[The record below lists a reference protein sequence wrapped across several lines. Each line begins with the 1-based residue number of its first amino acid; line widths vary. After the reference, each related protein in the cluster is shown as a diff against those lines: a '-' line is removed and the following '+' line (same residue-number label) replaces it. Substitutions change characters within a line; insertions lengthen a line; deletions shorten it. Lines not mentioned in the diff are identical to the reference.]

1 MQLTKLEIKGFKSF
15 ADRVVINFDEGITG
29 IVGPNGCGKSNVVD
43 SIRWVLGEQKSRV
56 LRSDKMENVIFNGT
70 KARKPTQLAEVSL
83 TFNNTKNLIP
93 TEYTNVTITRRYYR
107 SGESEYLLNGIT
119 CRLKDITNLFL
130 DTGIASNSYAIIELK
145 MVDDIL
151 NDKDNSRRALFE
163 EAAGISK
170 FKIRKKETLKKL
182 SDTDADL
189 ERVED
194 LLFEIE
200 KNLKSLEK
208 QASQAK
214 KYYELKD
221 DYKNSSIAMA
231 KKAMN
236 NQQEHFDTI
245 QESIQEEND
254 KKLALNALVN
264 EKEAAI
270 EKAKAD
276 LINKEKLLSSR
287 QKSLN
292 EHVSTI
298 RQYESDKKIKNER
311 QKFLNDK
318 IETLK
323 EQISHDKQSS
333 ERAAVSLEGLRNE
346 AREAEKDVT
355 AILSKVEALKADYE
369 SQKNLTTE
377 AQEKLNSLNTYYS
390 EKKDHQFQLSKEI
403 EIKDIQLKSMLSELN
418 KTSEDTS
425 EKSANIEEFKN
436 RLAEISKEKIEK
448 QSVYD
453 QLKASEESL
462 KEQITD
468 AEERISAAREE
479 LTKINRTLDARQ
491 NEFNLT
497 KSLVD
502 NLEGFPEAIKFLKK
516 NPQWKDAPL
525 LSDVLSCPEEY
536 RISIENFLEPFMNYY
551 IVDSHDDALKA
562 VNLLSESTRGKANFF
577 ILENLKQFKS
587 ESIPAPFGSKSALEL
602 IDYDDKYENLIKHL
616 LWNVYIA
623 DNPKRAGEGN
633 VVLLDKEG
641 KVTFRRYSISGGSI
655 GLFEGKR
662 IGRAKNLEKL
672 EVEIKDLKKK
682 QGTYEQSIS
691 KYQSQLEELK
701 RSSKAPHLEE
711 VKEELSRIKEVEVS
725 VQTKQDQFIELL
737 TSNKNRREDIQQQ
750 IVGLEKA
757 LESLKP
763 QAEKERN
770 ELLELEGKV
779 EAKKEE
785 ALTLQEVL
793 DQKSSAYNEENVVF
807 HQKQNKLNSIL
818 QEISFKEESYQ
829 NSLERIEKNREELE
843 GATTNLNELVRK
855 STASDDE
862 LVAMYEEKESLES
875 GVNEAEKEYYE
886 ARGIID
892 EEEKNL
898 RETQRKREG
907 IDHALM
913 EWQNKL
919 NDAKMG
925 LNSVKDRLSVEFN
938 IDLQKIKEE
947 EIADYKKFTEEE
959 LRDKVDKLRNR
970 LDNMGPINPMA
981 MEAFEEIQERHTF
994 ITDQKEDL
1002 INAKESLLT
1011 TIGEID
1017 EVAKETFMEAFQHI
1031 KDNFI
1036 KVFRTLFT
1044 EEDDC
1049 DLILTNPEQPL
1060 ESSIDIIAKPKGKRP
1075 LTINQLSGGEKTLTA
1090 TSLLFSIY
1098 LLKPAPFCIFDEV
1111 DAPLDDANIDKFN
1124 EIIRKFSK
1132 ESQFII
1138 VTHNKRTM
1146 SSTDVIYGVTMQE
1159 QGVSKVVPVDL
1170 RELA

>member
-1 MQLTKLEIKGFKSF
+1 
-15 ADRVVINFDEGITG
+15 
-29 IVGPNGCGKSNVVD
+29 
-43 SIRWVLGEQKSRV
+43 
-56 LRSDKMENVIFNGT
+56 
-70 KARKPTQLAEVSL
+70 
-83 TFNNTKNLIP
+83 
-93 TEYTNVTITRRYYR
+93 
-107 SGESEYLLNGIT
+107 
-119 CRLKDITNLFL
+119 
-130 DTGIASNSYAIIELK
+130 
-145 MVDDIL
+145 
-151 NDKDNSRRALFE
+151 
-163 EAAGISK
+163 
-170 FKIRKKETLKKL
+170 
-182 SDTDADL
+182 
-189 ERVED
+189 
-194 LLFEIE
+194 
-200 KNLKSLEK
+200 
-208 QASQAK
+208 
-214 KYYELKD
+214 
-221 DYKNSSIAMA
+221 
-231 KKAMN
+231 
-236 NQQEHFDTI
+236 
-245 QESIQEEND
+245 
-254 KKLALNALVN
+254 
-264 EKEAAI
+264 
-270 EKAKAD
+270 
-276 LINKEKLLSSR
+276 
-287 QKSLN
+287 
-292 EHVSTI
+292 
-298 RQYESDKKIKNER
+298 
-311 QKFLNDK
+311 
-318 IETLK
+318 
-323 EQISHDKQSS
+323 
-333 ERAAVSLEGLRNE
+333 
-346 AREAEKDVT
+346 
-355 AILSKVEALKADYE
+355 AILSKVEAFKADYE

-779 EAKKEE
+779 EA
-785 ALTLQEVL
+785 
-793 DQKSSAYNEENVVF
+793 
-807 HQKQNKLNSIL
+807 
-818 QEISFKEESYQ
+818 
-829 NSLERIEKNREELE
+829 
-843 GATTNLNELVRK
+843 
-855 STASDDE
+855 
-862 LVAMYEEKESLES
+862 
-875 GVNEAEKEYYE
+875 
-886 ARGIID
+886 
-892 EEEKNL
+892 
-898 RETQRKREG
+898 
-907 IDHALM
+907 
-913 EWQNKL
+913 
-919 NDAKMG
+919 
-925 LNSVKDRLSVEFN
+925 
-938 IDLQKIKEE
+938 
-947 EIADYKKFTEEE
+947 
-959 LRDKVDKLRNR
+959 
-970 LDNMGPINPMA
+970 
-981 MEAFEEIQERHTF
+981 
-994 ITDQKEDL
+994 
-1002 INAKESLLT
+1002 
-1011 TIGEID
+1011 
-1017 EVAKETFMEAFQHI
+1017 
-1031 KDNFI
+1031 
-1036 KVFRTLFT
+1036 
-1044 EEDDC
+1044 
-1049 DLILTNPEQPL
+1049 
-1060 ESSIDIIAKPKGKRP
+1060 
-1075 LTINQLSGGEKTLTA
+1075 
-1090 TSLLFSIY
+1090 
-1098 LLKPAPFCIFDEV
+1098 
-1111 DAPLDDANIDKFN
+1111 
-1124 EIIRKFSK
+1124 
-1132 ESQFII
+1132 
-1138 VTHNKRTM
+1138 
-1146 SSTDVIYGVTMQE
+1146 
-1159 QGVSKVVPVDL
+1159 
-1170 RELA
+1170 

>member
-15 ADRVVINFDEGITG
+15 ADRVVINFNDGITG

-83 TFNNTKNLIP
+83 TFDNTKNLIP
-93 TEYTNVTITRRYYR
+93 TEYSQVTITRRYYR
-107 SGESEYLLNGIT
+107 SGESEYLLNGVT

-200 KNLKSLEK
+200 KNLKSLER
-208 QASQAK
+208 QATQAK

-221 DYKNSSIAMA
+221 DYKNSSIALA
-231 KKAMN
+231 KKAMD
-236 NQQEHFDTI
+236 NQQKHFDTI
-245 QESIQEEND
+245 QTQIKEEND
-254 KKLALNALVN
+254 KRLALNSLVS

-276 LINKEKLLSSR
+276 LITKEKLLSSR
-287 QKSLN
+287 QKTLN
-292 EHVSTI
+292 EHVSKI

-311 QKFLNDK
+311 QKFLHDK
-318 IETLK
+318 IDSLK
-323 EQISHDKQSS
+323 EQISQDKQSS

-346 AREAEKDVT
+346 AREAEKEVT
-355 AILSKVEALKADYE
+355 TLLSKVESLKTDYE
-369 SQKNLTTE
+369 SQKGLTTE
-377 AQEKLNSLNTYYS
+377 AQEKLNSLNAYLS
-390 EKKDHQFQLSKEI
+390 EKKEKRFQLSKEI
-403 EIKDIQLKSMLSELN
+403 EIKDIQLKSMMHELS

-425 EKSANIEEFKN
+425 EKSANLEEFKQ
-436 RLAEISKEKIEK
+436 RLEEIAKEKNEK
-448 QSVYD
+448 QVQYD
-453 QLKASEESL
+453 RLKESEEAL
-462 KEQITD
+462 KDQIAE
-468 AEERISAAREE
+468 AEEQLSKTREE
-479 LTKINRTLDARQ
+479 LTNVNRTLDARQ
-491 NEFNLT
+491 NEFSLT

-536 RISIENFLEPFMNYY
+536 RVAIENFLEPFMNYY
-551 IVDSHDDALKA
+551 IVDNKEDALKA

-577 ILENLKQFKS
+577 ILDQLKSVSS
-587 ESIPAPFGSKSALEL
+587 ESVAAPAGTKHALEL
-602 IDYDDKYENLIKHL
+602 IDYDSRYENLIKHL
-616 LWNVYIA
+616 LWNVFITP
-623 DNPKRAGEGN
+623 NPSYEGNEN

-641 KVTFRRYSISGGSI
+641 KVTFRKYSISGGSI

-672 EVEIKDLKKK
+672 EKEIKELKKK
-682 QGTYEQSIS
+682 QAEFEKKIGTHQS
-691 KYQSQLEELK
+691 KLEELK
-701 RSSKAPHLEE
+701 QSSKTPQLEE
-711 VKEELSRIKEVEVS
+711 VKEELAKIKEMEVS
-725 VQTKQDQFIELL
+725 VLTKQEQFIELL
-737 TSNKNRREDIQQQ
+737 TSNKNRREDIQLQ
-750 IVGLEKA
+750 IKELE
-757 LESLKP
+757 ESLQSLRP
-763 QAEKERN
+763 QAEKEQN
-770 ELLELEGKV
+770 ELSELENSV

-785 ALTLQEVL
+785 TLELQEAL
-793 DQKSSAYNEENVVF
+793 DLKSAAYNEENVVF

-818 QEISFKEESYQ
+818 QEISFKEESYEA
-829 NSLERIEKNREELE
+829 SLERIEKNREELE
-843 GATTNLNELVRK
+843 NATANLNELVKK

-862 LVAMYEEKESLES
+862 LVSMYEEKETLES

-938 IDLQKIKEE
+938 INLENIKDEDVE
-947 EIADYKKFTEEE
+947 DYKKFTEDE
-959 LRDKVDKLRNR
+959 LRNKVDKLRNR

-994 ITDQKEDL
+994 ITEQKEDL
-1002 INAKESLLT
+1002 LNAKESLLT

-1017 EVAKETFMEAFQHI
+1017 EVAKETFMNAFHEI

-1049 DLILTNPEQPL
+1049 DLILTNPDQPL

-1124 EIIRKFSK
+1124 EIIRKFSE

-1146 SSTDVIYGVTMQE
+1146 ASTDVIYGVTMQE